1 MTLGAK
7 KNFFRAFWDFFV
19 LFSGIST
26 ASNLTR
32 TQSRPVRRRGL
43 FLYRPG
49 SGQPPDRPR
58 RDPGMGPDPAPEPA
72 PQLGTEIGRIEAMPL
87 TRQQALDR
95 FHSPDL
101 IGLGFEADAVRR
113 RLHPEGVVSYI
124 IDRNINYTNFCTEYC
139 SFCAFY
145 RPLKGPRSEE
155 GYILEFEKIY
165 EKIAETLE
173 MGGTGVLM
181 QGGIHPDLKIE
192 WFERLFSSIKERFPQ
207 IWLHCLTSSEILAI
221 ARYSDLTL
229 RETLIRLRAAGL
241 DSIPGGGAEILDD
254 DVRERVARLKCNTE
268 DWLSVHRTAHQLGM
282 RTTATMM
289 FGMGESV
296 EQRIN
301 HFEVIRQLQEETG
314 GFTAFIPWSFQPGH
328 TALGGRGWDE
338 ATSVEYLKVLAISR
352 LYLDNIENV
361 QASWVTQGLKV
372 LELGLHFGGNDV
384 GSVMLEENVVKA
396 AGTSNCTTEEELR
409 RIIRD
414 AGFKPVQRDTLYRT
428 MFLS

>member
-1 MTLGAK
+1 MP
-7 KNFFRAFWDFFV
+7 
-19 LFSGIST
+19 IS
-26 ASNLTR
+26 
-32 TQSRPVRRRGL
+32 
-43 FLYRPG
+43 
-49 SGQPPDRPR
+49 
-58 RDPGMGPDPAPEPA
+58 
-72 PQLGTEIGRIEAMPL
+72 
-87 TRQQALDR
+87 RQQALDH
-95 FHSPDL
+95 FHSSDL

-113 RLHPEGVVSYI
+113 RLHPEGVVTYI

-139 SFCAFY
+139 TFCAFY
-145 RPLKGPRSEE
+145 RPLKGARSEE

-181 QGGIHPDLKIE
+181 QGGIHPDLKID
-192 WFERLFSSIKERFPQ
+192 WFERLFSGIKQRFPQ
-207 IWLHCLTSSEILAI
+207 IWLHCLTASEVLAI
-221 ARYSDLTL
+221 AKYSDLSL
-229 RETLIRLRAAGL
+229 RDTIMRLRDAGL

-254 DVRERVARLKCNTE
+254 DVRERIARLKCKTE
-268 DWLSVHRTAHQLGM
+268 DWVSVHRTAHQLGM

-289 FGMGESV
+289 FGVGETV
-296 EQRIN
+296 EQRVN
-301 HFEVIRQLQEETG
+301 HFEVVRRLQEETG

-328 TALGGRGWDE
+328 TALGGRGWEE

-384 GSVMLEENVVKA
+384 GSVMLEENVVRA

-414 AGFKPVQRDTLYRT
+414 AGFMPVQRDTLYRT
-428 MFLS
+428 MFLN

>member
-1 MTLGAK
+1 
-7 KNFFRAFWDFFV
+7 
-19 LFSGIST
+19 
-26 ASNLTR
+26 
-32 TQSRPVRRRGL
+32 
-43 FLYRPG
+43 
-49 SGQPPDRPR
+49 
-58 RDPGMGPDPAPEPA
+58 
-72 PQLGTEIGRIEAMPL
+72 MPL
-87 TRQQALDR
+87 TRAQTLDY
-95 FHSPDL
+95 FQSPDL

-113 RLHPEGVVSYI
+113 RLHAQGIVTYI
-124 IDRNINYTNFCTEYC
+124 IDRNINYTNYCTEYC
-139 SFCAFY
+139 TFCAFY
-145 RPLKGPRSEE
+145 RPLPRPGKPDPRAAE
-155 GYILEFEKIY
+155 GYILDQETIY
-165 EKIAETLE
+165 AKIAETVE

-181 QGGIHPDLKIE
+181 QGGIHPDLKID
-192 WFERLFSSIKERFPQ
+192 WFEKLFTGIKQRFPK
-207 IWLHCLTSSEILAI
+207 IWLHCLSASEVLAI
-221 ARYSDLTL
+221 AEYSSLDLRT
-229 RETLIRLRAAGL
+229 TIARLRDAGL

-254 DVRERVARLKCNTE
+254 DVRIRIARLKCRTE
-268 DWLSVHRTAHQLGM
+268 DWVSVHRTAHQLGM

-289 FGMGESV
+289 FGVGETF

-301 HFEVIRQLQEETG
+301 HFEVIRRLQDETG
-314 GFTAFIPWSFQPGH
+314 GFTAFIPWSFQPKN

-384 GSVMLEENVVKA
+384 GSVMLEENVVRA

-428 MFLS
+428 MFLN